1 MDVAAARTLIMT
13 RSTLEARGLSS
24 RRIAAAVD
32 AGQLVHVHRGA
43 YVDGAEWASLYSEAR
58 HLVKV
63 VAVHDRRRGATAV
76 CALSSAAVLHELP
89 LFRLEPKR
97 VHQFGGQADGHVRSG
112 DRHVARHRIDVPDD
126 DIEIVDGIACTNLAR
141 TVADF
146 IRSAPEPAG
155 ISAAD
160 AAMRRIA
167 WHEGERT
174 YDLAAAEEFRDAVT
188 DRIAA
193 AGRGRGV
200 RRARKLLVIA
210 DGRAQLPGESVS
222 RLHLLELGFATPRL
236 QVPIPGPNGCWYH
249 VDFGLDDVDA
259 WGEFDGKGKY
269 SSSEMLGDATPE
281 EALLAEK
288 QREDWIRGTT
298 NRRFPRWGM
307 EHIGTPF
314 ALAER
319 LATFHVHAPQG

>member
-1 MDVAAARTLIMT
+1 MDVSAARDLILT
-13 RSTLEARGLSS
+13 RSELEDRGMSS
-24 RRIAAAVD
+24 RRIAAAVE
-32 AGQLVHVHRGA
+32 AGLLRHIHRGA
-43 YVDGAEWASLYSEAR
+43 YVETAEWNRLYAEGR

-63 VAVHDRRRGATAV
+63 VAVQDRRKGATAV
-76 CALSSAAVLHELP
+76 HALCSAAVVHGLP

-97 VHQFGGQADGHVRSG
+97 VHQFGERADGHVRSG
-112 DRHVARHRIDVPDD
+112 DRHVARHRIAVPGTDV
-126 DIEIVDGIACTNLAR
+126 EIVGGIACTNLAR

-146 IRSAPEPAG
+146 IRSAPEAAG
-155 ISAAD
+155 VAVAD
-160 AAMRRIA
+160 AALRRVA
-167 WHEGERT
+167 WNATERV
-174 YDLAAAEEFRDAVT
+174 YDLEAAGELRADVAA
-188 DRIAA
+188 RIAA

-200 RRARKLLVIA
+200 RRARKILALA

-222 RLHLLELGFATPRL
+222 RLYLLELGFATPRL
-236 QVPIPGPNGCWYH
+236 QVPIAAPGEGWYY

-269 SSSEMLGDATPE
+269 SAPELLQGATPE

-307 EHIGTPF
+307 EHIATPV
-314 ALAER
+314 ALAQR
-319 LATFHVHAPQG
+319 LASFHVHAP